1 MISYG
6 LYEWDGKTE
15 YKNSDIKVEV
25 FKPSLYHMSFWLKN
39 KNNRISGEGYFNSL
53 LKLVLVEAS
62 WALSLLCLNTKY
74 TLLKKMIK
82 LFTFLIVYIVVLNFR
97 F

>member
-39 KNNRISGEGYFNSL
+39 KNNRVSEGGTLVIS
-53 LKLVLVEAS
+53 
-62 WALSLLCLNTKY
+62 
-74 TLLKKMIK
+74 
-82 LFTFLIVYIVVLNFR
+82 
-97 F
+97 